1 MKKEFIMSKILT
13 ITIPAYNVEKYMD
26 EVLPTFLAESIMDKI
41 EILIVNDGSKDKTS
55 EIGKRYE
62 TEYPGVIRL
71 IDKENGGHG
80 STINKGI
87 ELATGKYFKVV
98 DGDDWVDTDAFVTY
112 VTMLEKLDTDA
123 VATSYHRVNE
133 VTKEKELNVFN
144 GIAFGKEYQLNNII
158 NQMDNKYQMHGLTF
172 KTEILKKIPK
182 ISEHCFYVDQEYV
195 IYPLKYVE
203 TIYFLDAP
211 IYQYR
216 VGNVAQSVSTQS
228 YMKNREM
235 HKRVTRN
242 ILHYYQ
248 SETLSDEKKSFLKK
262 RVSQLI
268 NTQLRIYLSFK
279 PSKEIKAELL
289 DFYHEMKN
297 VDEELINMMPGKIFK
312 LLKIGDCSLYYFIAA
327 YYSKGEHVL
336 G

>member
-1 MKKEFIMSKILT
+1 MSKVLT

-41 EILIVNDGSKDKTS
+41 EMLIVNDGSKDKTS

-62 TEYPGVIRL
+62 AQYPGVIKL
-71 IDKENGGHG
+71 VDKENGGHG

-98 DGDDWVDTDAFVTY
+98 DGDDWVDTDAFITY

-123 VATSYHRVNE
+123 VVTPYHRVNE
-133 VTKEKELNVFN
+133 VTKEKVLNVFN
-144 GIAFGKEYQLNNII
+144 GIAFGREYQLDDII
-158 NQMDNKYQMHGLTF
+158 NTMDNKYQMHGRTF
-172 KTEILKKIPK
+172 KTESLKRIPK
-182 ISEHCFYVDQEYV
+182 ISEHCFYVDQEYI
-195 IYPLKYVE
+195 IYPLKDVE
-203 TIYFLDAP
+203 SIYFLDAP

-228 YMKNREM
+228 YMKNSEM

-248 SETLSDEKKSFLKK
+248 TEQLSEEKKRFLKK

-289 DFYHEMKN
+289 EFYHEMKK
-297 VDEELINMMPGKIFK
+297 VDPELLDMMPGKIFK
-312 LLKIGDCSLYYFIAA
+312 LLKIGDCSLYRFIAG

>member
-1 MKKEFIMSKILT
+1 MSKVLT

-26 EVLPTFLAESIMDKI
+26 EVLPTFLAGSILDKI

-62 TEYPGVIRL
+62 SEYPGVIRL

-112 VTMLEKLDTDA
+112 VNMLEKLNADA
-123 VATSYHRVNE
+123 VATPYHRVNE

-144 GIAFGKEYQLNNII
+144 GVAFGREYQLDDII
-158 NQMDNKYQMHGLTF
+158 NMMDLKYQMHGLTF
-172 KTEILKKIPK
+172 KTEIMKKIPK
-182 ISEHCFYVDQEYV
+182 ISEHCFYVDQEYI
-195 IYPLKYVE
+195 IYPLKDIE

-211 IYQYR
+211 MYQYR
-216 VGNVAQSVSTQS
+216 VGNVTQSVSTQS
-228 YMKNREM
+228 YMRNREM
-235 HKRVTRN
+235 HKRVTKN
-242 ILHYYQ
+242 ILEYYQ
-248 SETLSDEKKSFLKK
+248 TEALSIEKKIFLKK
-262 RVSQLI
+262 RVSHLI

-297 VDEELINMMPGKIFK
+297 VDSELLDMMPGKIFK
-312 LLKIGDCSLYYFIAA
+312 LLKIGDCSLYRFIAG